1 MNLRTGRKDDEDWLF
16 QLFSSTMQDYI
27 DDAWGWDEL
36 FQREGFVTSL
46 PATKFQV
53 LEFAGKAVG
62 SYHLTDRGTH
72 YLLDM
77 IMVIPEQQRK
87 GYGKLM
93 MKQIKRQSIDN
104 NKPICLSVL
113 KSNPAIQF
121 YLSEGFQKKDDDE
134 HSISMAWPGPDS

>member
-1 MNLRTGRKDDEDWLF
+1 MLRTGRKDDEDWLF

-36 FQREGFVTSL
+36 FQREGFITSL
-46 PATKFQV
+46 PANKFQV

-62 SYHLTDRGTH
+62 SYHLSDRETH
-72 YLLDM
+72 FLLDM

-93 MKQIKRQSIDN
+93 MKQIRRPSILT
-104 NKPICLSVL
+104 K
-113 KSNPAIQF
+113 
-121 YLSEGFQKKDDDE
+121 
-134 HSISMAWPGPDS
+134 

>member
-1 MNLRTGRKDDEDWLF
+1 MMLRTGRKDDEDWLF
-16 QLFSSTMQDYI
+16 QLFSSTMQGYI

-36 FQREGFVTSL
+36 FQREGFITSL
-46 PATKFQV
+46 PANKFQV

-62 SYHLTDRGTH
+62 SYHLSDRETH
-72 YLLDM
+72 FLLDM